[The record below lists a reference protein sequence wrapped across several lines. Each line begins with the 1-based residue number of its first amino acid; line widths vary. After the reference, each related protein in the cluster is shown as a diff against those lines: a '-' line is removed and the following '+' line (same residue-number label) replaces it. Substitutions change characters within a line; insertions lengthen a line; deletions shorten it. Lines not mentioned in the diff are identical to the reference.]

1 VSITI
6 DVPTEDDWPAMWQLD
21 GRTFLQAVDDDAAQL
36 HLGVIEFPRALVA
49 RREGEIVGNSGI
61 YTRQLAVPGAVVDAA
76 HVTLVS
82 VASTARRQ
90 KVLTRM
96 MDTLFE
102 GAMAAGEPIAVLW
115 ASEGRIYQRFGYG
128 LATQRL
134 RVTVPTREVR
144 VAGSPS
150 GGVIRERPVDELR
163 DAMVKV
169 YDELFPQRPGWSS
182 REQRHWDFRLA
193 DPPSWRGGGAPLRT
207 VVHEGPSGVDGY
219 ALFRTQ
225 EHWHDGGPDGEVQV
239 RELVATNPTA
249 TAGLWRFLCDID
261 LTRRVTASADHAVLY
276 LVDEPRQ
283 LQPRWGDGLWVRL
296 LDLPAALAA
305 RRYAAPVDV
314 VLSVTDTRLPAN
326 AGRWRLTGSPDSA
339 ACAPTTDEPDLALD
353 VKELGAAYLGGTP
366 LASLAAAGLVDELT
380 PGALA
385 RTSTAFGWWVPPSMT
400 EVF

>member
-1 VSITI
+1 VTIII
-6 DVPTEDDWPAMWQLD
+6 DVPTEDDWPAMWRLD
-21 GRTFLQAVDDDAAQL
+21 GRTFLQSDDDEAAQV
-36 HLGVIEFPRALVA
+36 HKGVVEFPRALVA
-49 RREGEIVGNSGI
+49 RRDGEIVGNSGV

-90 KVLTRM
+90 GVLTRM
-96 MDTLFE
+96 MDGLFTD
-102 GAMAAGEPIAVLW
+102 ALAAGEPVAVLW

-144 VAGSPS
+144 FAASPY
-150 GGVIRERPVDELR
+150 GGAIRERPAAELR

-169 YDELFPQRPGWSS
+169 YEELFPHRPGWSS
-182 REQRHWDFRLA
+182 RAQRHWDFRLA
-193 DPPSWRGGGAPLRT
+193 DPPAWRGGGPALRT

-249 TAGLWRFLCDID
+249 TAGLWRFLCDLD
-261 LTRRVTASADHAVLY
+261 LTRRVTASADPAVLY

-296 LDLPAALAA
+296 LDLPTALAA

-314 VLSVTDTRLPAN
+314 VLAVTDARVPAN
-326 AGRWRLTGSPDSA
+326 AGRWRLTGSPDAA
-339 ACAPTTDEPDLALD
+339 ACAPTSEEPDLALD
-353 VKELGAAYLGGTP
+353 VKELGAAYLGGTS
-366 LASLAAAGLVDELT
+366 LASLAAAGLVHELT
-380 PGALA
+380 PGALGRA
-385 RTSTAFGWWVPPSMT
+385 TTAFGWWYAPSMT